1 MKELESKYNYLAP
14 SNNYKGL
21 VWHNYH
27 SIYPRHSTIKIEKRE
42 RKLIVERSRRNQG
55 GGG

>member
-14 SNNYKGL
+14 GNNYKGL

-42 RKLIVERSRRNQG
+42 RK
-55 GGG
+55 